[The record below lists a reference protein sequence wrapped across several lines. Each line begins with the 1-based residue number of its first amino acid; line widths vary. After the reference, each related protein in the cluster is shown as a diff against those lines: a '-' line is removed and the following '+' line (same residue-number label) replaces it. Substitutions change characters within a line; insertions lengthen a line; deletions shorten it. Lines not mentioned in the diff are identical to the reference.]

1 MHSYLPL
8 TLGDIILDNA
18 RRFGDVPAYV
28 CEGRQLTHAQLLERA
43 RQLVSALYRARVRRQ
58 DRVSILAMNTLEY
71 GEVLAAGQLS
81 GAIIATVN
89 FRLAPPEMLWI
100 LNDAAPRV
108 LIFEA
113 RYLEVIDQLRPQ
125 LPSIETYVCIG
136 ASADW
141 AIEYEQFL
149 ASGDAGEL
157 PIQATQEDIACLIY
171 TSGTTGRP
179 KGCMLG
185 QGEMRVLA
193 HILANEM
200 RCGCDDRVLL
210 VMPMFHIGAMAV
222 GLGVQFRGG
231 TVVLHRQFDPPAA
244 LNALR
249 EQKITILHLAPT
261 LVQMLLEHAEQA
273 QIEMPNVRTLLYSAA
288 PMPVPLLRRAMEA
301 MPQAGFLNLYGQ
313 TEVVTSGL
321 PREMHRPEGSEREQ
335 RWLLSVGHP
344 FPNTQVRILDD
355 QGRECPVGVAGE
367 IVVRTGA
374 TFRGYW
380 NNTAATLETLRDG
393 WCRTGDIGRFDE
405 DGLLYLVDR
414 KKDVI
419 ISGGENIYSRE
430 VEEALASHSSVAE
443 CAVIGLPDPK
453 WGESVC
459 AIVVTKPGASVSED
473 ELIDHVR
480 TQIASYKRPR
490 RIEFTQALP
499 KLPTG
504 KINKVELRKTYASQA
519 PSKQ

>member
-1 MHSYLPL
+1 MHSYPPL
-8 TLGDIILDNA
+8 TLGDIIVDNA
-18 RRFGDVPAYV
+18 RRFGDIPAYV
-28 CEGRQLTHAQLLERA
+28 CEMRQLTHSQLLHRA
-43 RQLVSALYRARVRRQ
+43 RRLVAALYRVGVQRQ
-58 DRVSILAMNTLEY
+58 DRVSILAMNSLEY

-81 GAIIATVN
+81 GAIIATMN

-125 LPSIETYVCIG
+125 LPSIEAYVCIG
-136 ASADW
+136 AGADW

-149 ASGDAGEL
+149 ASGDPGEV
-157 PIQATQEDIACLIY
+157 PIQATQEDVACLIY

-193 HILANEM
+193 QILANEM

-231 TVVLHRQFDPPAA
+231 TVVLHRQFDPSAA
-244 LNALR
+244 MNALR
-249 EQKITILHLAPT
+249 EQRITILHLAPT
-261 LVQMLLEHAEQA
+261 LVQMLLDHADQTPM
-273 QIEMPNVRTLLYSAA
+273 EMPNVRTLLYSAA
-288 PMPVPLLRRAMEA
+288 PMPVPLLRRAMTA
-301 MPQAGFLNLYGQ
+301 MPRAGFLNLYGQ

-344 FPNTQVRILDD
+344 FPNTQVRIIDD
-355 QGRECPVGVAGE
+355 EGRECPVGVAGE
-367 IVVRTGA
+367 IVVRSAA

-380 NNTAATLETLRDG
+380 NNSAATLETLRDG
-393 WCRTGDIGRFDE
+393 WCRTGDVGRFDE

-430 VEEALASHSSVAE
+430 VEEAVASHLSVAE
-443 CAVIGLPDPK
+443 CAVIGVPDPK

-459 AIVVTKPGASVSED
+459 AVVVTKQGASLDEA

-490 RIEFTQALP
+490 RIIFMESLP

-504 KINKVELRKTYASQA
+504 KINKVELRKMYAN
-519 PSKQ
+519 

>member
-1 MHSYLPL
+1 MHSYPPL
-8 TLGDIILDNA
+8 TLGDIFVDNA
-18 RRFGDVPAYV
+18 RRFGDKPAYI
-28 CEGRQLTHAQLLERA
+28 CEGRQLTHAQLLDRA
-43 RQLVSALYRARVRRQ
+43 RRLAAALHRVGVRRQ
-58 DRVSILAMNTLEY
+58 DRVSMLAMNTLEY
-71 GEVLAAGQLS
+71 GEVLAAGHLS

-89 FRLAPPEMLWI
+89 FRLAAPEILWI
-100 LNDAAPRV
+100 LNDATPRV

-113 RYLEVIDQLRPQ
+113 RYMEVIDQLRPQ
-125 LPSIETYVCIG
+125 LVSIETYVCIG
-136 ASADW
+136 ARADW

-149 ASGDAGEL
+149 ESGDAGEA
-157 PIQATQEDIACLIY
+157 PVQATQEDIACLIY

-231 TVVLHRQFDPPAA
+231 TVVLHRQFDAA
-244 LNALR
+244 AASNAMR
-249 EQKITILHLAPT
+249 EQQITIVHLAPT
-261 LVQMLLEHAEQA
+261 LVQMLLDHAEEA
-273 QIEMPNVRTLLYSAA
+273 GVELPNVRTVLYSAA
-288 PMPVPLLRRAMEA
+288 PMPVPLLRRAMAA

-321 PREMHRPEGSEREQ
+321 PREMHKPEGDEREQ

-344 FPNTQVRILDD
+344 FPNTQVRIIDD
-355 QGRECPVGVAGE
+355 QGRDCPVGEAGE
-367 IVVRTGA
+367 IVVRTA
-374 TFRGYW
+374 AMFRGYW
-380 NNTAATLETLRDG
+380 NNTAATHETLRDG
-393 WCRTGDIGRFDE
+393 WCRTGDVGRFDE

-430 VEEALASHSSVAE
+430 VEEALVSHASVAE

-459 AIVVTKPGASVSED
+459 AVIVLKPGAHIGEA
-473 ELIDHVR
+473 ELIDHAR

-490 RIEFTQALP
+490 RIIFAQALP

-504 KINKVELRKTYASQA
+504 KINKVELRKIYA
-519 PSKQ
+519 K